1 MQTPKYE
8 APNFWLFCNH
18 AGNCS
23 WMRIRYILI
32 ITILSALK
40 RYTLPYTYCLQI
52 SWTRCNHLSLLS
64 KMLRIHFRY
73 MLPQVF
79 YIHISLFFTLIHVFN
94 FLLFDPKSGGRT
106 LERAMRE
113 PPLPD
118 LKKNVCEFEQIR
130 LEITST
136 TKLH

>member
-1 MQTPKYE
+1 
-8 APNFWLFCNH
+8 
-18 AGNCS
+18 
-23 WMRIRYILI
+23 
-32 ITILSALK
+32 
-40 RYTLPYTYCLQI
+40 
-52 SWTRCNHLSLLS
+52 
-64 KMLRIHFRY
+64 

-79 YIHISLFFTLIHVFN
+79 YIHLSLFFTLIHVFN

-113 PPLPD
+113 PPLRD